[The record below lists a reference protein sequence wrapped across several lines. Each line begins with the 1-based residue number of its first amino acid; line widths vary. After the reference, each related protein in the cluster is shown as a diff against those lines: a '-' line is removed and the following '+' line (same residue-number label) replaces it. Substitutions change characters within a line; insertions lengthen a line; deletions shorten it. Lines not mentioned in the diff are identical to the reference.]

1 MNKNAPKIIVK
12 VSNRVEQD
20 KILNLLKNIVQHIE
34 EGDVKRYVNN
44 FINNNS
50 NSWDRDA
57 HRQGKVYYLNHW
69 GFGKPYEW
77 DYGGDYDPQDMR
89 LGEFKTLNIKDD
101 WELISFSVYEAV
113 EESLNFLVNQINIE
127 LNS

>member
-12 VSNRVEQD
+12 VSDRFEQD
-20 KILNLLKNIVQHIE
+20 KILNLLKSVVEYIE
-34 EGDVKRYVNN
+34 ERDMKRYVNN
-44 FINNNS
+44 FIVNNNS
-50 NSWDRDA
+50 WDHAAD
-57 HRQGKVYYLNHW
+57 RQGKVYYLNHW
-69 GFGKPYEW
+69 GFGQPYEW
-77 DYGGDYDPQDMR
+77 DYGDCDP
-89 LGEFKTLNIKDD
+89 LKYGNKFKPLNIKDD